1 MSLKKGSEFESS
13 HANVIAAIALEV
25 REVEGSREER
35 ERERERGV

>member
-13 HANVIAAIALEV
+13 QGSVIAAIAIEV
-25 REVEGSREER
+25 REAEKER